1 MRSMLDLSKNYFE
14 LFGMSVGYVIDIQ
27 KIRQRY
33 RDLQRVVHPDRY
45 VNATE
50 HEQRL
55 AMQGSVYINEAFETL
70 QDPLRRAQ
78 YLLRLHGLDFDPDTE
93 TTTDT
98 GFLMEQL
105 ELREE
110 LSEIPRQADPL
121 RAASLFMERVSTMFN
136 RLISSMA
143 IDFEMPDEKQLQ
155 VAREKVRKM
164 QFLKKLHTEAE
175 TVEAR
180 LEEEVL

>member
-1 MRSMLDLSKNYFE
+1 
-14 LFGMSVGYVIDIQ
+14 MSIGYVIDIQ
-27 KIRQRY
+27 KIRQRF

-55 AMQGSVYINEAFETL
+55 AMQGAAYINEAFETL
-70 QDPLRRAQ
+70 KDPLRRAQ
-78 YLLRLHGLDFDPDTE
+78 YLLRLHGVDFNPDTE

-98 GFLMEQL
+98 NFLMEQL

-121 RAASLFMERVSTMFN
+121 SAASLFMDRVSTMFN

-143 IDFEMPDEKQLQ
+143 IDFEMPDGQQLE

-175 TVEAR
+175 IVEAR
-180 LEEEVL
+180 LEEEML

>member
-1 MRSMLDLSKNYFE
+1 MLDLSKNYFE
-14 LFGMSVGYVIDIQ
+14 LFGMSVGYVIDNQ
-27 KIRQRY
+27 KIRKRY

-45 VNATE
+45 INATE

-70 QDPLRRAQ
+70 KDPLRRAQ
-78 YLLRLHGLDFDPDTE
+78 YLLRLHDVDFDPDTE

-110 LSEIPRQADPL
+110 LSEIPGQTDPMA
-121 RAASLFMERVSTMFN
+121 AASLFMDRVSSMFN

-175 TVEAR
+175 IVEAR
-180 LEEEVL
+180 LEEEML

>member
-1 MRSMLDLSKNYFE
+1 
-14 LFGMSVGYVIDIQ
+14 MSVGYVIDINE
-27 KIRQRY
+27 ISERY

-45 VNATE
+45 INATE

-55 AMQGSVYINEAFETL
+55 AMQGAAYINEAFDTL
-70 QDPLRRAQ
+70 RDPLRRAQ
-78 YLLRLHGLDFDPDTE
+78 YLLRLHGLDFDPETE

-110 LSEIPRQADPL
+110 LSEITQQADPL
-121 RAASLFMERVSTMFN
+121 NAASALMERASVMYN

-143 IDFEMPDEKQLQ
+143 IDFEMPDEQQLD

-175 TVEAR
+175 AVEAR
-180 LEEEVL
+180 LEEEML

>member
-1 MRSMLDLSKNYFE
+1 MPSMLDLSKNYFE
-14 LFGMSVGYVIDIQ
+14 LFGMSVGYVIDIN
-27 KIRQRY
+27 KIRKRY

-55 AMQGSVYINEAFETL
+55 AVQGAAYINEAFETL
-70 QDPLRRAQ
+70 GDPLRRAQ
-78 YLLRLHGLDFDPDTE
+78 YLLRLHGVDFDPDTE

-110 LSEIPRQADPL
+110 LSEITQQADPL
-121 RAASLFMERVSTMFN
+121 CAASQFMERVSSMFN
-136 RLISSMA
+136 RLISSIA
-143 IDFEMPDEKQLQ
+143 IDFEMPNEQQLD

-164 QFLKKLHTEAE
+164 QFLKKLHSEAE
-175 TVEAR
+175 AVEAR
-180 LEEEVL
+180 LEEEML

>member
-1 MRSMLDLSKNYFE
+1 MLDLSKNYFE
-14 LFGMSVGYVIDIQ
+14 LFGMSVGYVIDI
-27 KIRQRY
+27 KKVRKRY

-45 VNATE
+45 VNATDY
-50 HEQRL
+50 EQRL
-55 AMQGSVYINEAFETL
+55 AIQGAAYINEAYDTIK
-70 QDPLRRAQ
+70 DPLRRAQ
-78 YLLRLHGLDFDPDTE
+78 YLLLLHGLDFDPDTE

-110 LSEIPRQADPL
+110 LSEIPLQADPL
-121 RAASLFMERVSTMFN
+121 RAASAFMDRVSTMYN

-164 QFLKKLHTEAE
+164 QFLKKLHTEAQ
-175 TVEAR
+175 TVEGR
-180 LEEEVL
+180 LEEEML